1 MWSSVLSILIDFHGN
16 GSYNVHGELVSLT
29 IWVMKDEVHLGR
41 VIGIGMDTFRSTLG
55 LWKGKTQR
63 LGSQRI
69 LWRISQ
75 PSFNFFYFIRRRTS
89 NLRPITF
96 LWKFWQSPSTLQLT
110 ATYLESFSFI
120 PQQCEGWIQKIL
132 YGEVWPK

>member
-55 LWKGKTQR
+55 LWMGKTQR

-69 LWRISQ
+69 L
-75 PSFNFFYFIRRRTS
+75 
-89 NLRPITF
+89 
-96 LWKFWQSPSTLQLT
+96 
-110 ATYLESFSFI
+110 
-120 PQQCEGWIQKIL
+120 
-132 YGEVWPK
+132 